1 PLVVLNPRAAGGR
14 CGRSFAGVRAV
25 LERSLG
31 PVDMRATAHAGHAIS
46 LAREGV
52 RGGHRLVIAVGGD
65 GTLNEVA
72 NGVLEAGGDA
82 AVAYI
87 GQGTG
92 GDFRRSVGMTHR
104 LDAYVGAIAS
114 GSERRVDAGRLTYRD
129 ARGAPCTR
137 WFVNILSAGMGGLV
151 DRYVA
156 DTTKVFGGAAAY
168 LWASARA
175 LANCQRARLRCRV
188 TLAGEER
195 VQSIDTFL
203 IAVCNGG
210 FFGGVMQVAPMAKPD
225 DGRFEVVSLDAPS
238 KAAFAAFSRRIYDG
252 KHLDAPGVQHFGCDR
267 IVIDLEEERA
277 RGVFLLDVDGEPLGG
292 LPVEVVLEPGALR
305 LRG

>member
-1 PLVVLNPRAAGGR
+1 MHPGHGIALARD
-14 CGRSFAGVRAV
+14 GVR
-25 LERSLG
+25 E
-31 PVDMRATAHAGHAIS
+31 GHS
-46 LAREGV
+46 
-52 RGGHRLVIAVGGD
+52 LVIAVGGD

-104 LDAYVGAIAS
+104 LDAYVDAIAS
-114 GSERRVDAGRLTYRD
+114 GSERRVDVGRLTYRS
-129 ARGAPCTR
+129 AGGAPCTR
-137 WFVNILSAGMGGLV
+137 WFVNILSVGMGGLV

-156 DTTKVFGGAAAY
+156 ETTNVFGGGAAY

-175 LANCQRARLRCRV
+175 LVNCQRARLRCRV

-195 VQSIDTFL
+195 ERSIETFL
-203 IAVCNGG
+203 IAVCNGR
-210 FFGGVMQVAPMAKPD
+210 FFGGGMHVAPMAEPD

-238 KAAFAAFSRRIYDG
+238 KVAFAAFSRRIYDG
-252 KHLDAPGVQHFGCDR
+252 KHLAAPGVQHFGCDR
-267 IVIDLEEERA
+267 LVIDLEDESA
-277 RGVFLLDVDGEPLGG
+277 RGVFLLDVDGEPLGA
-292 LPVEVVLEPGALR
+292 LPVEVVLEPGKLR
-305 LRG
+305 LRAMTAQGSSPARAFVNARSLA